1 MFSTSRSAGIRNCAA
16 PQTEVRQGFTYLQT
30 VTKQLTCYTE
40 CRVGGA
46 VAGRSILRSDHFAPP
61 SSFLNFTCLRYVDY
75 GVCDTPQL
83 VRILEGR
90 QA

>member
-16 PQTEVRQGFTYLQT
+16 PQTEVRRGSTYLQT

-40 CRVGGA
+40 CRVSGA
-46 VAGRSILRSDHFAPP
+46 VAGRSILRSDHFTPP
-61 SSFLNFTCLRYVDY
+61 SSFLNFARLRYADN

-83 VRILEGR
+83 KRILEGR